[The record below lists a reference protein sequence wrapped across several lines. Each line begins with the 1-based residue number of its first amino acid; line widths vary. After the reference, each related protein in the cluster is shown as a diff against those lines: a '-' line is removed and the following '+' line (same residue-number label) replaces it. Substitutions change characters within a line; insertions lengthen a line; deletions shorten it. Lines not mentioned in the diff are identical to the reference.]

1 MQLLMNLKSDQFQFL
16 VIRISYSSQ
25 VQFVLMLGDGIY
37 DKMTNDEIIH
47 MVWDTFERD
56 KGKYKTLHEFC
67 GLAVENIMKLAFHK
81 KTLDNITVVL
91 VALSGLEKYF
101 SQL

>member
-37 DKMTNDEIIH
+37 DKMTNDEIIQ